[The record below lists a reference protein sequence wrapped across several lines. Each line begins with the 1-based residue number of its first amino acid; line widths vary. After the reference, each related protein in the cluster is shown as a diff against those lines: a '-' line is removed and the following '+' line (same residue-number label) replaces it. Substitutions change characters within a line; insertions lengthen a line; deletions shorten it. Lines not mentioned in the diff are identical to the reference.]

1 MRLLA
6 FDTSTDTLYL
16 AATGPGGP
24 ITQRLPGG
32 AQASATLIPAVRG
45 LLAQAGLT
53 LDTLDALVF
62 GQGPGSFTGLRTAC
76 AVAQGLAYGARG
88 GQGLPVLPV
97 PTLLAVAE
105 DARARHGCTRV
116 VAALDARMDE
126 LYHAAWQWA
135 DGADGPEGG
144 AWQAAGPLGLCAP
157 EALAVPAGW
166 TLAGNAVEAYG
177 PRVAAASAAP
187 AVPARPDAAA
197 LLRLAPALL
206 AQGLAVPAAQ
216 ALPLYVRD
224 KVAQTTAERAAAK
237 AAQVTSAAA
246 APAAPAR

>member
-6 FDTSTDTLYL
+6 FDTSTDTLFL
-16 AATGPGGP
+16 AVTGPQGP
-24 ITQRLPGG
+24 ITEQLPGG
-32 AQASATLIPAVRG
+32 AQASATLIPALRG

-76 AVAQGLAYGARG
+76 SVAQGLAFGARG

-105 DARARHGCTRV
+105 DARARHGCTQV

-126 LYHAAWQWA
+126 LYHTAWQWTEG
-135 DGADGPEGG
+135 DG
-144 AWQAAGPLGLCAP
+144 WQSAGPLGLCAP
-157 EALAVPAGW
+157 EVLAVPEGW
-166 TLAGNAVEAYG
+166 TLAGNAVQAYG
-177 PRVAAASAAP
+177 ARVAAAATAT

-206 AQGLAVPAAQ
+206 DQGQAVPAAQ

-224 KVAQTTAERAAAK
+224 KVAHTTAERAAAK

-246 APAAPAR
+246 APTAQA

>member
-16 AATGPGGP
+16 AVTGPEGP
-24 ITQRLPGG
+24 ITEQLPGG
-32 AQASATLIPAVRG
+32 AHASAALIPALRG

-76 AVAQGLAYGARG
+76 SVAQGLAFGARG

-105 DARARHGCTRV
+105 DARTRHGCTQV

-126 LYHAAWQWA
+126 LYHAAWQWT
-135 DGADGPEGG
+135 EGSG
-144 AWQAAGPLGLCAP
+144 WQSAGPLGLCAP
-157 EALAVPAGW
+157 EALAVPEGW
-166 TLAGNAVEAYG
+166 TLAGNAVQAYG
-177 PRVAAASAAP
+177 ARVAAAATAT

-197 LLRLAPALL
+197 LLRLAPTLL
-206 AQGLAVPAAQ
+206 AQGRAVPAAE

-224 KVAQTTAERAAAK
+224 KVAHTTAERAAAK

-246 APAAPAR
+246 APTAQA